1 MFKAQA
7 TFKPLANNDFR
18 LNPILSSM
26 RGFNFAS
33 MAVLTLL
40 IGTVTGVAQAADL
53 SESSGEATPL
63 PEVSVVSNDSSFG
76 SLPPSYAGGQV
87 ATGSQLGVLGNV
99 DIMDAPFSATA
110 YTEQLIADQQSWTVG
125 EVLRADPSVRF
136 TTPAG
141 HNAENFTIRGFD
153 INSSDLAFN
162 GLYGLL
168 PQTHVP
174 TQFLER
180 VEIFRG
186 PSAMLSGISPT
197 GAVGGVI
204 NLVPKRAGN
213 DPLTRVSALYE
224 SNARFGLGLDVG
236 RRFGDAKEF
245 GVRFNGLLSDGET
258 SLDDQDKQERLASLG
273 LDYRAKDWRL
283 GLDAYVSTQDQSN
296 GSPLMVGFSSL
307 KHVLSA
313 PDASLN
319 ALRGTYASQQ
329 TKGVLVRG
337 EYDLSKQWTA
347 YAALG
352 YMHYDYDGY
361 LNGTRVVVLND
372 AGDAH
377 AQTYNQQGYTEN
389 LSGEAGVRGTFLTG
403 SVFHQLNVNVSLLKG
418 DVGAG
423 SVSTGST
430 YTTNIYNPIPSPK
443 LANAPGSAKQ
453 TSDNTYS
460 ALSLADTMSMLDDSV
475 LLTLGARLQQVKQ
488 EMATPKPYDE
498 QALTP
503 LAGLVFKPWGKDVS
517 LYANYIQGLS
527 QGVTVG
533 STYANVGETLAPYKT
548 TQAEA
553 GVKWDA
559 GRITNTLSLFRISK
573 PSTVV
578 NDNGTSLPT
587 LALDGDQ
594 RNTGLEWTIFGE
606 IMPSVRLLGGAAYTH
621 GEQVQAAVPAN
632 NGKTAPGVP
641 EWTAN
646 LGAEWDTSWVQGL
659 TLNALL
665 TYTGAQYL
673 DAANTL
679 EIPSWNRWDVGARYA
694 TRIADKDV
702 VFRASI
708 ENLADSNY
716 WAGRFNEGFATV
728 GEPRTY
734 KLSVTTDF

>member
-1 MFKAQA
+1 MLKSHAALEYTAENGIFKLRLLVNAVRRVN
-7 TFKPLANNDFR
+7 LA
-18 LNPILSSM
+18 STAM
-26 RGFNFAS
+26 
-33 MAVLTLL
+33 LTLV
-40 IGTVTGVAQAADL
+40 IGATGGVVQAA
-53 SESSGEATPL
+53 ESSGEATPL

-258 SLDDQDKQERLASLG
+258 SLDDQEKQERLASLG
-273 LDYRAKDWRL
+273 LDYRGKDWRL
-283 GLDAYVSTQDQSN
+283 ELDAYVSTQDQSN

-372 AGDAH
+372 AGDARG
-377 AQTYNQQGYTEN
+377 QTYNQQGYTEN

-423 SVSTGST
+423 SVSNSST
-430 YTTNIYNPIPSPK
+430 YTTNIYNPISSPK
-443 LANAPGSAKQ
+443 LANAPGSVTQ

-460 ALSLADTMSMLDDSV
+460 AFSLADTMSMLDDSV

-646 LGAEWDTSWVQGL
+646 LGAEWDTPWVQGL

-702 VFRASI
+702 VFRAGI

-716 WAGRFNEGFATV
+716 WAGRFNEGYATV

>member
-1 MFKAQA
+1 MSDSHATLKSFTGNGFKLSQILDAIRGIN
-7 TFKPLANNDFR
+7 LAGTA
-18 LNPILSSM
+18 M
-26 RGFNFAS
+26 
-33 MAVLTLL
+33 LTLS
-40 IGTVTGVAQAADL
+40 IGSVTGIAQAA
-53 SESSGEATPL
+53 ESSAEASPL
-63 PEVSVVSNDSSFG
+63 PEVSVVSSDPLSG
-76 SLPPSYAGGQV
+76 ALPPSYAGGQV
-87 ATGSQLGVLGNV
+87 ATGSQLGVLGDV
-99 DIMDAPFSATA
+99 DVMDAPFSVTA
-110 YTEQLIADQQSWTVG
+110 YTEQLMADQQSWTVG

-141 HNAENFTIRGFD
+141 HNAENFTIRGFE

-174 TQFLER
+174 TQLLER
-180 VEIFRG
+180 VEVFRG
-186 PSAMLSGISPT
+186 SSAMLSGISPT

-213 DPLTRVSALYE
+213 EPLTRLSALYE

-236 RRFGDAKEF
+236 QRFGDAKEF
-245 GVRFNGLLSDGET
+245 GLRFNGLLSDGES
-258 SLDDQDKQERLASLG
+258 SLEDQDKQERLASLG
-273 LDYRAKDWRL
+273 LDYRGKNWRL
-283 GLDAYVSTQDQSN
+283 ELDAYVSTQDQSN

-319 ALRGTYASQQ
+319 TLRGTYAKQQ
-329 TKGVLVRG
+329 TEAVLVRG
-337 EYDLSKQWTA
+337 EYDLSKQWIA

-352 YMHYDYDGY
+352 YMHYDYEGY

-372 AGDAH
+372 AGDARG
-377 AQTYNQQGYTEN
+377 QTYNQQGYTEN
-389 LSGEAGVRGTFLTG
+389 LSGEAGVRGNFLTG
-403 SVFHQLNVNVSLLKG
+403 SVAHQVNINVSLLNG

-423 SVSTGST
+423 SVSNSPT
-430 YTTNIYNPIPSPK
+430 YTTNIYNPIPNPT
-443 LANAPGSAKQ
+443 LANPPGSNKQ
-453 TSDNTYS
+453 TSDNSYTG
-460 ALSLADTMSMLDDSV
+460 LSLVDTMSILDESV
-475 LLTLGARLQQVKQ
+475 LLTLGARLQQVEQK
-488 EMATPKPYDE
+488 MATPTPYDE
-498 QALTP
+498 QAVTP
-503 LAGLVFKPWGKDVS
+503 LVGLVVKPWGKDVS

-578 NDNGTSLPT
+578 NSNGTALPT

-606 IMPSVRLLGGAAYTH
+606 IIPSVRLLGGAAYIN
-621 GEQVQAAVPAN
+621 GEQVRAAVPAN

-646 LGAEWDTSWVQGL
+646 LGAEWDTPWVQGL
-659 TLNALL
+659 ALSAL
-665 TYTGAQYL
+665 FTYTGAQYL

-702 VFRASI
+702 VFRAGI